1 MPAQNSTRRIAHE
14 SYSQKIPFR
23 GLQKTSL
30 PPGERIDLPDK
41 EAKRLIAKDVV
52 KSLKVGNGVIAKTP
66 EALQ

>member
-1 MPAQNSTRRIAHE
+1 MKVIVKKSHSVDYKKRL
-14 SYSQKIPFR
+14 Y
-23 GLQKTSL
+23 L
-30 PPGERIDLPDK
+30 PGERIDLPDK